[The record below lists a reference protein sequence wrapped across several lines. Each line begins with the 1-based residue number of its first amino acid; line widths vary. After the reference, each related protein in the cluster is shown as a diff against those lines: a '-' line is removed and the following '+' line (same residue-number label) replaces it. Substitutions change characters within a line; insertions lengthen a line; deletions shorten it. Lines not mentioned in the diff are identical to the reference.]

1 MIPKDITGNI
11 NFMNEEDKK
20 RAEETNKFV
29 EASEDKQT
37 GLISEFIEFI
47 KINKKY
53 WLIPLLII
61 LLLMGLLI
69 LSTGSIFAPFIY
81 TLFWGHLIL
90 PSEGVKRGDKTLVW
104 FIRLFW
110 TNLMGNQRITI
121 IELYDIMIWLR

>member
-1 MIPKDITGNI
+1 MTHCIDRLTSALSHIGVVPNSLMIPKDITGNI

-81 TLFWGHLIL
+81 TLF
-90 PSEGVKRGDKTLVW
+90 
-104 FIRLFW
+104 
-110 TNLMGNQRITI
+110 
-121 IELYDIMIWLR
+121 